1 MISLASQSISQE
13 PILVRLRGEWRVKAL
28 DTRGMFFEQLV
39 NNGASKELLHAAAEV
54 AADYLRHNPA
64 HLTPE
69 LIALLKPFLSRRE
82 WMRLQEQLPPVDP
95 GVAPNT
101 LADVLRWYASDYLD
115 FRVRVGNA
123 PQYTERIQEI
133 GRAFGLLVFE
143 AVLRRSNGRRGQ

>member
-1 MISLASQSISQE
+1 MRAVYESADPDAAWILLKSWLGCEPRTLDFPSVPEHIPE

-95 GVAPNT
+95 GVAPNR
-101 LADVLRWYASDYLD
+101 LPMCFAGMR
-115 FRVRVGNA
+115 
-123 PQYTERIQEI
+123 RII
-133 GRAFGLLVFE
+133 
-143 AVLRRSNGRRGQ
+143 